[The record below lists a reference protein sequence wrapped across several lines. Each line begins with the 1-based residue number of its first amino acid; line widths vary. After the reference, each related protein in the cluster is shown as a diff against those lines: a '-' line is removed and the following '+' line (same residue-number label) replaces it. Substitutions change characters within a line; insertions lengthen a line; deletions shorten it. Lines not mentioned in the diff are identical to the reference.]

1 MKVSGKVGAVALVA
15 VVEFFA
21 AVVGGSGAFMPGAL
35 AAPAEDPFV
44 EAVPLAGSKRLDRSL
59 VRRTDNAD
67 GTIDFDL
74 RGAFAAGADK
84 VRITSRRFPVEEYRG
99 RDFAIVG
106 EWSCALGNP
115 AMLESR
121 PSGQRENGKYW
132 SKPDGPRAVGPERR
146 HNQGCAGIPDDLK
159 TLFVNF
165 DFTSPGEGPV
175 RFYGY
180 KYGHADILV
189 SDVEDAAKPKL
200 LFKASFEDTASAD
213 TSSGKSE
220 PLASAGI
227 EFAEGRKGRAARLSK
242 AARSSL
248 VYAADGNID
257 WRRGTV
263 AFWVKREFDASNP
276 GLGVDGKGLYHP
288 FFALASEGS
297 VKARARAPERGD
309 ASLWLGWAGQFLS
322 FKRGDLAL
330 DKVVRGIPYLTRLG
344 SRDWCHYVV
353 TWDAFGERVYLDG
366 RNILGGVGDNANP
379 YIRVSH
385 MADRL
390 LFAPEAHRKLGSLFV
405 GSGPGGC
412 LDGLIDE
419 FRVYSAPMDAD
430 EVLRLY
436 DEDCGADKKDWNG
449 WITPWKAEAP
459 LPANAAI
466 AAGAPPGA
474 GVPVGMELLEEVSPA
489 ALAKGGDANRF
500 RSAGEWKAG
509 TFDGLEYLETGTGM
523 NDRYAIRFTVP
534 TDVPLW
540 VFEVTFP
547 DDVTRSADISVQN
560 ARGSHDNYSF
570 NHGYET
576 GIEHPH
582 TGKNIVQRFLYWTT
596 DFDREKPQAD
606 LAFVVMSTWRGEP
619 AAVSKVRLFS
629 VKSGRLPDAKIV
641 DAAPV
646 AGRHRSFALRFEDP
660 AVMYDFGVGQG
671 TTASARLEFDRLAAY
686 MKFTGAD
693 TLMYPA
699 VWYQGSIGD
708 GYMPRNHAPH
718 YLKEMCA
725 RFERDGLSLVPTIN
739 QQWFTDFRD
748 PKDVKSLYDGS
759 LHRTPISILDTG
771 LPNMGGWHY
780 TPTYYN
786 ISHPAVQKRLVE
798 EFDRIVAE
806 CAEFRS
812 FKGVAIDLF
821 NQINVMWWG
830 SDTAG
835 YNDYSIEMFR
845 RAKKVAVPK
854 FEGAFRGKDYAKWLR
869 ANAWEAWLDWRC
881 DVVTRF
887 YANLAGRLA
896 ARRPDLT
903 LYVAAYSRQRG
914 KDGVAFRG
922 DIDDP
927 DLVSKMLRECG
938 IDGDKLSRIPNLSLG
953 IQSTASFAR
962 DELRRDSSIPEDRKA
977 KTRDLPEAPN
987 FYSEARKTA
996 YPFALFSDSYYETA
1010 VGAPAD
1016 GKGGARK
1023 GDGRLSGGW
1032 LEGEFAWRVSHIN
1045 AAGREALRP
1054 FAKAL
1059 KDGDMLSF
1067 AKGAFLI
1074 SVNGM
1079 EDVLVPWMREFR
1091 KLPAV
1096 QFRDAKGSWPE
1107 AVKVRVAEVDGRR
1120 YAYAVN
1126 TGFEPVE
1133 VDLGKRLGK
1142 IRLDSYELRCLR

>member
-1 MKVSGKVGAVALVA
+1 MNKLVILIAVAALGILP
-15 VVEFFA
+15 A
-21 AVVGGSGAFMPGAL
+21 A
-35 AAPAEDPFV
+35 AAENPFV
-44 EAVPLAGSKRLDRSL
+44 DVVPLAGSKRMDKSL
-59 VRRTDNAD
+59 VKRTDNAD

-84 VRITSRRFPVEEYRG
+84 VRIQSRDFPVEEYRG

-106 EWSCALGNP
+106 EWSCALGKP

-159 TLFVNF
+159 RLFVNF

-189 SDVEDAAKPKL
+189 SDVAEAAKPKL
-200 LFKASFEDTASAD
+200 LFRASFEGTASAD
-213 TSSGKSE
+213 TSSGKAE
-220 PLASAGI
+220 PLSSAGL
-227 EFAEGRKGRAARLSK
+227 EFVEGRKGKAVKLSK
-242 AARSSL
+242 AAKSSL
-248 VYAADGNID
+248 SYAASGRVDP
-257 WRRGTV
+257 RRGTAV
-263 AFWVKREFDASNP
+263 FWVKREFGVENP
-276 GLGVDGKGLYHP
+276 GLDVAGRGLYHP
-288 FFALASEGS
+288 LFVMPSEGA
-297 VKARARAPERGD
+297 VKAHSREPGCGD
-309 ASLWLGWAGQFLS
+309 ASLWFSWSGQYLS

-330 DKVVRGIPYLTRLG
+330 NKVIRGIPYLTRLG

-353 TWDAFGERVYLDG
+353 TWDDFGERVYHDG
-366 RNILGGVGDNANP
+366 RNIMGGLGDNANP
-379 YIRVSH
+379 YTRVSH
-385 MADRL
+385 LPDRL
-390 LFAPEAHRKLGSLFV
+390 LFAPDAHGKLGSFFV

-412 LDGLIDE
+412 VDGLIDE
-419 FRVYSAPMDAD
+419 FRIYSEPLDADQVMRLYSADS
-430 EVLRLY
+430 
-436 DEDCGADKKDWNG
+436 GAETKNFNG
-449 WITPWKAEAP
+449 WITPWKAESP
-459 LPANAAI
+459 LPENAAV
-466 AAGAPPGA
+466 AKVSEPGK
-474 GVPVGMELLEEVSPA
+474 GVPVGMELVEEVSPA
-489 ALAKGGDANRF
+489 AIAKSGDAGRF
-500 RSAGEWKAG
+500 RSAGEWKTG
-509 TFDGLEYLETGTGM
+509 VFDGLEYLETGKGI
-523 NDRYAIRFTVP
+523 NDRYAIRFNVP

-560 ARGSHDNYSF
+560 ARGGHDNYSF

-582 TGKNIVQRFLYWTT
+582 TGRNIVQRFLYWTT
-596 DFDREKPQAD
+596 DEDRERPRAD

-629 VKSGRLPDAKIV
+629 VKSGKLPDAAIR

-646 AGRHRSFALRFEDP
+646 AGRRRSFALRFEDP
-660 AVMYDFGVGQG
+660 AVMHDFGAKQG
-671 TTASARLEFDRLAAY
+671 SPASARLEFDRIAAY
-686 MKFTGAD
+686 MKFVGAD

-699 VWYQGSIGD
+699 VWYQGSIND
-708 GYMPRNHAPH
+708 NYMPRNHAPH

-748 PKDVKSLYDGS
+748 PKDAKSLYDGS
-759 LHRTPISILDTG
+759 LHKTPISILDTG
-771 LPNMGGWHY
+771 LMNVGGWHY

-786 ISHPAVQKRLVE
+786 ISHPAVQKRLIE
-798 EFDRIVAE
+798 EFDQIVDE
-806 CAEFRS
+806 CVQFKS
-812 FKGVAIDLF
+812 FKGVMLDLF

-830 SDTAG
+830 SDAAG
-835 YNDYSIEMFR
+835 YNDYSVEMFR
-845 RAKKVAVPK
+845 KAKKVDVPK
-854 FEGAFRGKDYAKWLR
+854 FTGAFRGKDYAKWLR
-869 ANAWEAWLDWRC
+869 ANDWEAWLDWRC
-881 DVVTRF
+881 DVVAKF
-887 YANLAGRLA
+887 YARLAERLA
-896 ARRPDLT
+896 AKRPDLT
-903 LYVAAYSRQRG
+903 LYVAAYCRQRG
-914 KDGVAFRG
+914 KDGVAFRD

-927 DLVSKMLRECG
+927 GLVRKMLRECG

-962 DELRRDSSIPEDRKA
+962 DELRREGSIPEDRQW
-977 KTRDLPEAPN
+977 KTRDIPETPG
-987 FYSEARKTA
+987 FYGEARKSE

-1023 GDGRLSGGW
+1023 GDGRLYGGW
-1032 LEGEFAWRVSHIN
+1032 LEKEFSWRVSHIN

-1096 QFRDAKGSWPE
+1096 KFRDVNGNWPE
-1107 AVKVRVAEVDGRR
+1107 AVKVRVAEVDGLR
-1120 YAYAVN
+1120 YGYIVN
-1126 TGFEPVE
+1126 TGFDPVE
-1133 VDLGKRLGK
+1133 VVLGKRTF
-1142 IRLDSYELRCLR
+1142 RLDSYELRSLR